1 MKAIGNGEGCPFC
14 NMDDLDGKTDTMFV
28 MEEGKDFLKHLT
40 DKHPEQMEKFLFGGE
55 SVGI

>member
-1 MKAIGNGEGCPFC
+1 
-14 NMDDLDGKTDTMFV
+14 MDDLDGKTDTMFV

>member
-1 MKAIGNGEGCPFC
+1 MIAIGNGEGCPFC

-28 MEEGKDFLKHLT
+28 MEEGKDFQKHLT
-40 DKHPEQMEKFLFGGE
+40 QKHPAQMEKFLFGGE